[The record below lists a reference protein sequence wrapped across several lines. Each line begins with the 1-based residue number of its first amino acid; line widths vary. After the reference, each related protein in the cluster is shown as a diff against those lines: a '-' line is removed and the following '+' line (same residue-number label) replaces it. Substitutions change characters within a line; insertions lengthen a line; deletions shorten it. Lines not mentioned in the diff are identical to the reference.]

1 MLNMSREKP
10 IITFSLIYTWTVA
23 EGGGDDV
30 WRTLGRLRRERRK
43 SRDVTALPTTAVFV
57 TVPVCSELH
66 SAVIIFHLNDA
77 RNLQKTSKHFY
88 NKKSLKNKPLITVL
102 KWIYKNEKLIL
113 VIYVER
119 MMRRW
124 CLKFCSAASASSD
137 RPRKRKFLLQLRRQK
152 F

>member
-1 MLNMSREKP
+1 MGSYITYTRSLDEHTSLRVSLAWLVWVNKNQIGYVKSRLGKHENWQT
-10 IITFSLIYTWTVA
+10 IETFNLIYTWTVA

-102 KWIYKNEKLIL
+102 KWIYKNEKLI
-113 VIYVER
+113 
-119 MMRRW
+119 
-124 CLKFCSAASASSD
+124 
-137 RPRKRKFLLQLRRQK
+137 
-152 F
+152 